1 MVKDKFNHRLMVG
14 AVEIDITPPIGVPMA
29 GYAARQGSSEGIH
42 DPLKA
47 QAVYL
52 KCVSNELLLI
62 TCDLIG
68 FDLNI
73 TEKIRDDIFNELG
86 IPQGNVMITC
96 SHTHSGPQGFT
107 PDEPIHMGLEDAG
120 LVEFTRR
127 KLLGAA
133 KWAVSKREFTRLSLG
148 EINLTGIGKNRN
160 NPEDGPQDT
169 QLSVL
174 RFDDDNGNPIAVVFN
189 YACHPTVMG
198 YDNLQISADFPG
210 AARKVLNNQ
219 FPSCV
224 FVFTNGASGD
234 ISTRFTRRSQSFSE
248 VDRLGTLL
256 AGGVLQAMLNP
267 EVVEVEAVA
276 AKVIDVELPIRSL
289 PQITEINATIEK
301 LQKKL
306 GTLREES
313 IAPGIIRKVVT
324 QLEGAEAQLIMVE
337 ELGNIS
343 HLSTQMQFLH
353 IGPILLVGVPGEPFS
368 QTVLDIKAACYPQ
381 RVVVISYA
389 NDNKGYFPDQQSID
403 QGTYEALISP
413 YDLRVS
419 KLIYQHS
426 VIQCRKE

>member
-1 MVKDKFNHRLMVG
+1 
-14 AVEIDITPPIGVPMA
+14 
-29 GYAARQGSSEGIH
+29 
-42 DPLKA
+42 
-47 QAVYL
+47 
-52 KCVSNELLLI
+52 
-62 TCDLIG
+62 
-68 FDLNI
+68 
-73 TEKIRDDIFNELG
+73 
-86 IPQGNVMITC
+86 
-96 SHTHSGPQGFT
+96 
-107 PDEPIHMGLEDAG
+107 
-120 LVEFTRR
+120 
-127 KLLGAA
+127 
-133 KWAVSKREFTRLSLG
+133 
-148 EINLTGIGKNRN
+148 
-160 NPEDGPQDT
+160 
-169 QLSVL
+169 
-174 RFDDDNGNPIAVVFN
+174 
-189 YACHPTVMG
+189 
-198 YDNLQISADFPG
+198 
-210 AARKVLNNQ
+210 
-219 FPSCV
+219 
-224 FVFTNGASGD
+224 
-234 ISTRFTRRSQSFSE
+234 
-248 VDRLGTLL
+248 
-256 AGGVLQAMLNP
+256 MLNP